1 MQQDQTM
8 NIVASSEQ
16 IPMEESKPKKKVKVT
31 DQLKG
36 PSLPLQS
43 YAGPLPTLLLD
54 NGGWTIKHA
63 LLKPNPTSD
72 TAKILPTLSQN
83 LSAKPKHQL
92 TTLFSSQINSIHNKS
107 QLVISRPLERGYIVD
122 LGTQFQIWDYIL
134 ELENLNPKH
143 SFSNYTTVTAKDL
156 VKPTASKRSS
166 PIHDG
171 LTFTHTS
178 AVFLLMQPFTPR
190 CIIEKED
197 ECWFRDFGFARV
209 GRRLGA
215 CCSAYKYLQD
225 GKTASLEG
233 SEYED
238 DDTGCCLV
246 VDCGFS
252 MTSIVPTVHAQA
264 IEKGIKRIN
273 IGGKLLTNLL
283 KQIISYRK
291 FNMMDEFFLVNDAK
305 EALSFVSMNFDHEMK
320 DARGKREGQRW
331 FDRDFVLPNFV
342 DTFTGSVR
350 LPSELIREKKIEENQ
365 GKDEK
370 EAKIEEDNRNE
381 ENVADNQEDDGAN
394 DDDENDDDSDEETEE
409 QAKRRILKQRQEEQK
424 RRELE
429 EMERQVLSVS
439 TERFTVPEIL
449 FRPSD
454 IGIEYSGIAEAI
466 VQSIH
471 ACDPIYRAALYQNIV
486 LTGGTMKIPNLKE
499 RLQQELRSLAPTNY
513 KVRIYLPNDPVEYAW
528 SGAYSLINNNDFV
541 GNVFL
546 DRSEWETSKNKK
558 LNTGVIWSTRLNQ
571 GMDSGFTVV

>member
-1 MQQDQTM
+1 MDL
-8 NIVASSEQ
+8 VSSSEP
-16 IPMEESKPKKKVKVT
+16 ISIEESKPKKKVKVAT
-31 DQLKG
+31 KPKV

-63 LLKPNPTSD
+63 VLKPNQALDAEKIKPTQ
-72 TAKILPTLSQN
+72 SQN

-107 QLVISRPLERGYIVD
+107 QLIISRPLERGYVVD

-134 ELENLNPKH
+134 EIENLNPRH
-143 SFSNYTTVTAKDL
+143 SFSNYATVITKDL
-156 VKPTASKRSS
+156 AKPSVSKRSS

-225 GKTASLEG
+225 GITASRG
-233 SEYED
+233 GTEYD
-238 DDTGCCLV
+238 DDETGCCLV

-264 IEKGIKRIN
+264 IENGIRRIN

-283 KQIISYRK
+283 KQTISYRK
-291 FNMMDEFFLVNDAK
+291 FNMMDEFFLVNDSK
-305 EALSFVSMNFDHEMK
+305 EALSFVSMNFGQEMK
-320 DARGKREGQRW
+320 DARGKREGRRW

-350 LPSELIREKKIEENQ
+350 LPSELLHQKQMEETDIVHLNEEEVMKEESHPNDENQAENEDDEEEN
-365 GKDEK
+365 DE
-370 EAKIEEDNRNE
+370 
-381 ENVADNQEDDGAN
+381 
-394 DDDENDDDSDEETEE
+394 DSDEETED
-409 QAKRRILKQRQEEQK
+409 QAKRRILKQRQEDKK

-439 TERFTVPEIL
+439 TERFAVPEVL

-454 IGIEYSGIAEAI
+454 IGIEYLGIAEAI
-466 VQSIH
+466 VQSIE
-471 ACDPIYRAALYQNIV
+471 ACDPIYRAAMYQNIV

-499 RLQQELRSLAPTNY
+499 RLEQELRSLAPTNY
-513 KVRIYLPNDPVEYAW
+513 KVRIYLPKDPMEYAW
-528 SGAYSLINNNDFV
+528 SGANALIQKNDFV
-541 GNVFL
+541 GDIFL
-546 DRSEWETSKNKK
+546 DRSEWETSKEARIS
-558 LNTGVIWSTRLNQ
+558 TGVIWSTKMNQ
-571 GMDSGFTVV
+571 GMESGFIVV